1 MITFKLVRWKNFLST
16 GNAWTEVNLNRS
28 PNTLIVGEN
37 GSGKSTVLDALCFG
51 LFNKPFRKINKPQLL
66 NTINKKDL
74 MVEIEFVIGTR
85 KYKVVRGMKPGVFE
99 IYIDGEM
106 QNQSGHSRDYQELLE
121 RTILKLN
128 YKSFTQIVI
137 LGSSSFVPFMQLPAA
152 ARREVIEDLLDI
164 QIFSSMNL
172 LLKDRMAE
180 NKNDI
185 GNAEY
190 EIKLTKE
197 KIKIQ
202 REYLGKMKAK
212 NQGLIEDFRNQI
224 SDTHSSIKEL
234 NSNREDKLKEISI
247 ISSLISDENAVHNK
261 NGKIKSLI
269 DRLERKHKTAHKRI
283 NFFEKNDSCPTCE
296 QIIDLKIKSEKI
308 QDTNNTIAETE
319 DAIRTLEEEGKGLE
333 ERIRIFDEYNANMT
347 KAQKTIV
354 KIDSQITANQ
364 NNIGKLQENIDKIEQ
379 AEESDDT
386 SKDQLKEL
394 KKELETGEEN
404 LEELHFDR
412 ELYNTAASML
422 RDGGIK
428 TKIIKQYVPIMN
440 KLINKYLASLD
451 FFVAFQLDEEFNEV
465 IKSRFR
471 DDFSYQSFI
480 EGEKMRIDLAL
491 LFTWRA
497 VAKLKNSTNTNL
509 LVLDEVFDASLDTN
523 GCDEFLKL
531 IQQLSGETNVF
542 VISHKGDILYD
553 KFHSQIKF
561 EKVKNFSRIVA

>member
-1 MITFKLVRWKNFLST
+1 MRWKNFLST
-16 GNAWTEVNLNRS
+16 GNAWTEINLNNS
-28 PNTLIVGEN
+28 PNTLVVGEN

-51 LFNKPFRKINKPQLL
+51 LFNIPFRKINKPQLL
-66 NTINKKDL
+66 NTINQKDL
-74 MVEIEFVIGTR
+74 MVEVEFVIGTR
-85 KYKVVRGMKPGVFE
+85 KYKVVRGMKPNVFE
-99 IYIDGEM
+99 IYIDGDM
-106 QNQSGHSRDYQELLE
+106 QDQSGHARDYQELLE

-137 LGSSSFVPFMQLPAA
+137 LGSSSFVPFMQLKARH
-152 ARREVIEDLLDI
+152 RREVIEDLLDI

-172 LLKDRMAE
+172 LLKDRIAE
-180 NKNDI
+180 NKSDI
-185 GNAEY
+185 NNAEY

-202 REYLGKMKAK
+202 REYLGKLKAK
-212 NQGLIEDFRNQI
+212 NQGLIEDFGNQI
-224 SDTHSSIKEL
+224 NDIHSSIKEL
-234 NSNREDKLKEISI
+234 NGNREGKLSEIDKIKE
-247 ISSLISDENAVHNK
+247 LISDEASVHNK
-261 NGKIKSLI
+261 NGKVKGLI

-283 NFFEKNDSCPTCE
+283 DFFEKNDSCPTCE
-296 QIIDLKIKSEKI
+296 QVIDLKIKSEKI
-308 QDTNNTIAETE
+308 QDTQNVILQTE
-319 DAIRTLEEEGKGLE
+319 DAIKQLEEEGKTLE
-333 ERIRIFDEYNANMT
+333 ERIKSFDEYNTNIT
-347 KAQKTIV
+347 RAQKSIV

-364 NNIGKLQENIDKIEQ
+364 NNIGKLQENIEKVEQ
-379 AEESDDT
+379 AEESDSD
-386 SKDQLKEL
+386 SKDKLKEL

-412 ELYNTAASML
+412 ELYNTASLML

-440 KLINKYLASLD
+440 KLINKYLAALD
-451 FFVAFQLDEEFNEV
+451 FFVAFHLDEEFNEV

-471 DDFSYQSFI
+471 DDFSYQSFS

-531 IQQLSGETNVF
+531 IQQLSGDTNVF